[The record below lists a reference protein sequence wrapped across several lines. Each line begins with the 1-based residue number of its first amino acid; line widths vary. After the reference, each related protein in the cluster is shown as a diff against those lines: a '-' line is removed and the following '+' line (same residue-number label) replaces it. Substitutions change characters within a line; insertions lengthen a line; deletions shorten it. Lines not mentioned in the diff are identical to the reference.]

1 MLNRF
6 IYPLRIHIEDTDC
19 TGIVYHS
26 NYLNFMERARSE
38 WLEELGYGIDWQR
51 EQQAYF
57 PVYSVQMN
65 FIKPARTH
73 ELVEVVSCVK
83 AIRSASIIFDQY
95 LRSAQ
100 SDDKILCKAEIKLAC
115 VDDHMRPRPLPKA
128 SILETIR
135 RTLT

>member
-1 MLNRF
+1 MTNQF

-26 NYLNFMERARSE
+26 QYLNFMERARSE
-38 WLEELGYGIDWQR
+38 WWSHLGYSMDGKQ
-51 EQQAYF
+51 EHQVYF

-65 FIKPARTH
+65 FLKPARVH
-73 ELVEVVSCVK
+73 ELVEVVSSVK
-83 AIRSASIIFDQY
+83 AMGGASIIFDQY

-100 SDDKILCKAEIKLAC
+100 SDDKIFCKAEIKLAC
-115 VDDHMRPRPLPKA
+115 VDSNMRPQPLPKA